1 MIDLNAPN
9 DTIPFV
15 AYGLIGVTSL
25 VLAYA
30 TLMDV
35 DSMKQLE
42 TPGET
47 SSATSMLPSIFSG
60 ATTLQPTDTNA
71 SNPNSFS
78 ITSLFAPTPKAEA
91 VGTGT
96 GTGAA
101 QLNSSP
107 FSMASAEPVQG
118 VPVMPVS
125 PITTSPIEPIMNPPP
140 NPEKFPT
147 GEPKMVGGKK
157 TKHKQTRRRK

>member
-15 AYGLIGVTSL
+15 AYGLIGITSL

-60 ATTLQPTDTNA
+60 ATETTA
-71 SNPNSFS
+71 SGSGSNSFS
-78 ITSLFAPTPKAEA
+78 ISSLFAPTPNAEA
-91 VGTGT
+91 VG
-96 GTGAA
+96 AA
-101 QLNSSP
+101 PVNASP
-107 FSMASAEPVQG
+107 FSLASTEPVQG

-125 PITTSPIEPIMNPPP
+125 PITSSPLEPIMNPPP
-140 NPEKFPT
+140 NPENLSST
-147 GEPKMVGGKK
+147 EPRMVGGKK
-157 TKHKQTRRRK
+157 IKHKQTRRRK